1 MVVLKRIHIKNFRS
15 IVDATIELDD
25 FNFFVGKN
33 DSGKSNVLK
42 AINLFFNERTDYD
55 TPFNLRWIIR
65 NLQRGRFT
73 KRRRL

>member
-33 DSGKSNVLK
+33 DSG
-42 AINLFFNERTDYD
+42 DYD
-55 TPFNLRWIIR
+55 SARCSNASDI
-65 NLQRGRFT
+65 
-73 KRRRL
+73 

>member
-33 DSGKSNVLK
+33 VYRVLK
-42 AINLFFNERTDYD
+42 LKMAL
-55 TPFNLRWIIR
+55 FNLI
-65 NLQRGRFT
+65 
-73 KRRRL
+73 